1 MDKISLTNDTSVEL
15 SAGSDVTVLTQTRVN
30 ITCEVSG
37 IPKPKITWLKDDMLL
52 ESEEDISLILAIR
65 DMKDAGQV
73 TCHAENLAGNATI
86 SSNIDVIGKKS

>member
-1 MDKISLTNDTSVEL
+1 MDKIPLTNDTSVEL

-37 IPKPKITWLKDDMLL
+37 IPKPKITWLKDDKLL

-65 DMKDAGQV
+65 DVKDAGQV

-86 SSNIDVIGKKS
+86 SSKIDVIGKKA